1 MIIKLSDL
9 REIQELVSNAFPN
22 TSKCEV
28 SVLSCDGNEF
38 IKITIVIDGQVSY
51 FHRFIHNM
59 GDWCQIIP
67 NAVARNA
74 IEFFESTGI
83 TKVRK

>member
-9 REIQELVSNAFPN
+9 REIQKLVSNAFPN
-22 TSKCEV
+22 ASKCEV
-28 SVLSCDGNEF
+28 SVSSYDGNEF
-38 IKITIVIDGQVSY
+38 IKITIFIDGQVSY
-51 FHRFIHNM
+51 YHRFIHDM

-67 NAVARNA
+67 NAFAKHA

-83 TKVRK
+83 TNKE

>member
-28 SVLSCDGNEF
+28 SVSSYDGNEF

-51 FHRFIHNM
+51 FHRFIHDM
-59 GDWCQIIP
+59 VDWGQIIP
-67 NAVARNA
+67 NAFAKHA
-74 IEFFESTGI
+74 IEFFESAGM
-83 TKVRK
+83 TKVEK